1 MFIRRLLPLL
11 IRYLSSLFKVEIKA
25 TKCPP
30 LVTTGNNKI
39 DQLFYKHL
47 CNLQVF
53 IRKHGHCN
61 VVAKEDEKLYNF
73 CDNVNKGKVGNFTRE
88 KYDALSSIGFKFQK
102 SSPYYADDREM
113 AGEGIVQIDDEDEGP
128 SAQDGQNASCSMDK
142 KVDLSEQGGRKNGF
156 TAQTKRGSI
165 ASTYLFQRDSA
176 QDKSRV
182 HTNSTKSLGQCKPPF
197 VTTGNR
203 KKDKQNDQ
211 QFYEHLCNLQDFI
224 VRHGHCKVP
233 RKIDKRLSNFC
244 YYINHHKSL
253 TKERIGAL
261 KSIGFKFAA
270 TSPYACHNIPVAPG
284 ILDRISTKTR
294 KSKRELKKTQFLI
307 KSEIY
312 EVAKGPPPRIKN
324 DIRKNANQKSI
335 ECSNGNDVVAKKQN
349 AQREI
354 NLDQIGSQ
362 EEAGSRCSSRVERNA
377 VNDEFGDVHRISV
390 SGPPTTSTIRKPP
403 FVTTGNRKKDKQ
415 NDQQFYEH
423 LCNLQDF
430 IVRHGHCK
438 VPRKIDK
445 RLSNFCYYINHHKSL
460 TKERIGALKSIGF
473 KFAATSPYA
482 YHNRRN
488 GEDDSSA
495 L

>member
-11 IRYLSSLFKVEIKA
+11 IRYRSTLFKVKIKA
-25 TKCPP
+25 TKFPP
-30 LVTTGNNKI
+30 LITTGNKKT

-53 IRKHGHCN
+53 IQKHGHCN

-88 KYDALSSIGFKFQK
+88 KYDALLSIGFKFHK
-102 SSPYYADDREM
+102 SSPYYADDRET

-128 SAQDGQNASCSMDK
+128 SAQDGHNASCSMDK
-142 KVDLSEQGGRKNGF
+142 KVDVSEQEGKKNGF

-165 ASTYLFQRDSA
+165 TSTYLFQIDSA

-182 HTNSTKSLGQCKPPF
+182 QTNSTKSLGQCKPPF

-203 KKDKQNDQ
+203 KKEKQNDQ
-211 QFYEHLCNLQDFI
+211 QFYEHLCNLQEFI

-233 RKIDKRLSNFC
+233 RRTDKRLTNFC

-253 TKERIGAL
+253 TKERIEAL
-261 KSIGFKFAA
+261 KSIGFKFSA
-270 TSPYACHNIPVAPG
+270 TSPYACHNRSDAPDV
-284 ILDRISTKTR
+284 LDRIPTKTR
-294 KSKRELKKTQFLI
+294 TSKRESKKTQFLI

-312 EVAKGPPPRIKN
+312 EIVKGPPPRIKN
-324 DIRKNANQKSI
+324 GIRKNANQKSI
-335 ECSNGNDVVAKKQN
+335 ECSNGNDGVAKKQN

-362 EEAGSRCSSRVERNA
+362 EEAGSRCSNQVERNA
-377 VNDEFGDVHRISV
+377 ANDEFGDVHRTREV
-390 SGPPTTSTIRKPP
+390 GPPTTSTIRKPP
-403 FVTTGNRKKDKQ
+403 FVTTGNRKKEKQ

-423 LCNLQDF
+423 LCNLQEF

-438 VPRKIDK
+438 VPRRTDI
-445 RLSNFCYYINHHKSL
+445 RLRNFCYYINHHKSL
-460 TKERIGALKSIGF
+460 TKERIEALKSIGF
-473 KFAATSPYA
+473 KFSATSPYA
-482 YHNRRN
+482 CHNR
-488 GEDDSSA
+488 
-495 L
+495 